1 MKEATATGLLHAG
14 KLRLDDKVGFADDLT
29 LVEDGSIVLTVTHAT
44 PKGIRGSRAKRYYY
58 GVVLKMIR
66 AANAEPIDVD
76 ELHEFFSTLFLAR
89 PITIVNPQTGESDTV
104 QAPRRSSTLE
114 GDAFWD
120 YVNNVR
126 GYARRFYALEIPDP
140 DPAWRL
146 NQTEAA

>member
-14 KLRLDDKVGFADDLT
+14 KLRLDDKVGFADDLA
-29 LVEDGSIVLTVTHAT
+29 LVDDGSIVLTCARAT
-44 PKGIRGSRAKRYYY
+44 AKQVRSSRAKRYYY

-76 ELHEFFSTLFLAR
+76 ELHELFTTMFLAR
-89 PITIVNPQTGESDTV
+89 AITVVNPTTGEAYTV
-104 QAPRRSSTLE
+104 DAPRRSSALD

-120 YVNNVR
+120 YVNQVR
-126 GYARRFYALEIPDP
+126 GFARTFYALEIPDP

-146 NQTEAA
+146 HDAA